1 MTFFVPLRLAYNS
14 RCPKTCDT
22 KLGGAVLNKDI
33 QEKGIKL
40 NHSCLFTDE
49 VNYTNVGNLFF
60 FTIENSVNCLFIGN
74 AVILLPLF
82 VHLIVKLFIISY
94 LYRSIS
100 LITTNLMTFMYP
112 LVLFVIIC
120 F

>member
-22 KLGGAVLNKDI
+22 KLGGAVLNEDI

-60 FTIENSVNCLFIGN
+60 FFNNGKQCR
-74 AVILLPLF
+74 LF
-82 VHLIVKLFIISY
+82 VHWKPCYITAIICSFNCEVIYNFLFI
-94 LYRSIS
+94 
-100 LITTNLMTFMYP
+100 
-112 LVLFVIIC
+112 
-120 F
+120 